1 MPIDR
6 EDLANLMDKLETAEK
21 FKNPNRK
28 KTKRRYRSLRQVLK
42 DDEKRIEQ
50 KRNESDKAI
59 ANIITY
65 ESITA
70 PPSLKPVKTYCD
82 ITGLPTNYK
91 SPNTR
96 MRYYNKECFDMIKSL
111 PPGVDQQYLA
121 LRKANVI
128 LK

>member
-1 MPIDR
+1 MPLDR
-6 EDLANLMDKLETAEK
+6 EDLAKLMDKLETAEK

-28 KTKRRYRSLRQVLK
+28 RTKRRYRSLRQVLR
-42 DDEKRIEQ
+42 DDEKRIQQ
-50 KRNESDKAI
+50 KRDESKTPI
-59 ANIITY
+59 ANIVTY
-65 ESITA
+65 QSVTA

-82 ITGLPTNYK
+82 ITGLPTNYR
-91 SPNTR
+91 SPTTR